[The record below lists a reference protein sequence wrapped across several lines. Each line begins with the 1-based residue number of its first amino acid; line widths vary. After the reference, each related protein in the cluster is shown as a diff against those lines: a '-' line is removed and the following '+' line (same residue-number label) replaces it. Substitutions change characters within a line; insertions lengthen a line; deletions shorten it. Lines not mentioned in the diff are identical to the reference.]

1 MEVMDLHE
9 QTLGG
14 FEEKMEKS
22 IGVLEAELRT
32 VRAGRANPH
41 VLDPIT
47 VPYYGVPTPLQQIAN
62 VQVPEAKMLLI
73 TPWDTGML
81 KEIERA
87 IQASDLGI
95 NPINDG
101 RCLRLVFPAMTEERR
116 RDLTRE
122 VAKKG
127 EEAKVSIRNIRREAN
142 DHFKT
147 LLKDKEISEDVSF
160 SLSEEMQKM
169 TDTYIKKID
178 EEIDRKSKEIMEI

>member
-1 MEVMDLHE
+1 MDQMTIHE
-9 QTLGG
+9 KTLGV
-14 FEEKMEKS
+14 FEDKMEKS
-22 IGVLEAELRT
+22 IGVLEADLRT

-62 VQVPEAKMLLI
+62 IQVPEAKMLMI
-73 TPWDTGML
+73 TPWDTNML

-95 NPINDG
+95 NPMNDG

-116 RDLTRE
+116 LELTRE
-122 VAKKG
+122 VSKKG

-142 DHFKT
+142 DHFKA

-160 SLSEEMQKM
+160 SLSDEVQTL
-169 TDTYIKKID
+169 TDRFTEKID
-178 EEIDRKSKEIMEI
+178 KEIELKTKEIMEI

>member
-1 MEVMDLHE
+1 MADIDIHEKTLKVYEDKMDKSLEVL
-9 QTLGG
+9 
-14 FEEKMEKS
+14 KS
-22 IGVLEAELRT
+22 DLRT

-47 VPYYGVPTPLQQIAN
+47 VPYYGVPTPLSQIAN
-62 VQVPEAKMLLI
+62 IQVPEAKMLMI
-73 TPWDTGML
+73 TPWDTNML

-95 NPINDG
+95 NPMNDG

-116 RDLTRE
+116 LELTRE
-122 VAKKG
+122 VSKKG

-142 DHFKT
+142 DHFKA

-160 SLSEEMQKM
+160 SLS
-169 TDTYIKKID
+169 D
-178 EEIDRKSKEIMEI
+178 EVQTLDRKSVV